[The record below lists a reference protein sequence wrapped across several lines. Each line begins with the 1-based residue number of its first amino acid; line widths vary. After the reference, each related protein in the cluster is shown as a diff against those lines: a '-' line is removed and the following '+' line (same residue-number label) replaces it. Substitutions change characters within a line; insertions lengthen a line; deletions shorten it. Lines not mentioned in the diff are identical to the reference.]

1 MSGLISGDASRK
13 QVIIHAEFQELSQR
27 EQISSAPN
35 RIDINA
41 GSSDT
46 DVFRGSSKGSWLDL
60 VAGRDRCAW
69 QHFGN
74 PCTLT
79 MDSSVLKKIFE
90 SRFDS
95 KPRLLVRAPGRVNLL
110 GEHVDY
116 NGGPVLPAAIDRAV
130 YLAGSPGRTNLVELY
145 ALDLGEETAFS
156 LDDLWSKQ
164 DVCGKPLPKW
174 ACYPA
179 GVAWAIQQSGRK
191 VDGLQG
197 VYTSDVPI
205 GAGLSS
211 SAAVEVAF
219 AVLWQAL
226 GSWSADRM
234 TLARL
239 CQKAENDFV
248 GVSSGL
254 MDQFASAHGVRDH
267 ALLFDTRSLDWEK
280 VPLPS
285 GTILVVADSGVR
297 RSLTTSAY
305 NERRADCEI
314 AVELLR
320 RDLPGIQFL
329 RDVSVD
335 EFMQLRHKLPSR
347 VQMHAE
353 HVITEIERVFSAV
366 AALRAGDPETFG
378 ELMYAGHAS
387 LRDLYQVSTPELDAL
402 VDIARGIQGC
412 IGARLTG
419 AGFGGC
425 TINLVDEA
433 HAESF
438 IQSLQS
444 SYFKTTGKDALVYI
458 CKASQGAGLISE

>member
-1 MSGLISGDASRK
+1 M
-13 QVIIHAEFQELSQR
+13 
-27 EQISSAPN
+27 
-35 RIDINA
+35 
-41 GSSDT
+41 DT
-46 DVFRGSSKGSWLDL
+46 
-60 VAGRDRCAW
+60 
-69 QHFGN
+69 
-74 PCTLT
+74 
-79 MDSSVLKKIFE
+79 SVLLTVLE

-95 KPRLLVRAPGRVNLL
+95 KPGLLVRAPGRVNLL

-130 YLAGSPGRTNLVELY
+130 YLAGSPDHSNLIELY
-145 ALDLGEETAFS
+145 ALDIGEEIAFT
-156 LDDLWSKQ
+156 LDDLWSKR
-164 DVCGKPLPKW
+164 DVRGNPLPKW

-179 GVAWAIQQSGRK
+179 GVAWALQESGRQ
-191 VDGLQG
+191 VDSIQA

-219 AVLWQAL
+219 AVLWQAY
-226 GSWSADRM
+226 GGWSVDRM

-254 MDQFASAHGVRDH
+254 MDQFASAYGVRDH
-267 ALLFDTRSLDWEK
+267 ALLLDTRSLDWET

-285 GTILVVADSGVR
+285 GTLLVVADSGVR

-305 NERRADCEI
+305 NERRAACET
-314 AVELLR
+314 AVEILKQ
-320 RDLPGIQFL
+320 DMPKIQSL
-329 RDVSVD
+329 RDVSLD
-335 EFMQLRHKLPSR
+335 EFTRLRYKLPQEI
-347 VQMHAE
+347 QMRAE
-353 HVITEIERVFSAV
+353 HVITEIQRVFSAV
-366 AALRAGDPETFG
+366 AALRVGDQETFG
-378 ELMYAGHAS
+378 ELMYEGHAS

-402 VDIARGIQGC
+402 VEIARRIQGC

-425 TINLVDEA
+425 TINLVEAA

-438 IQSLQS
+438 IQSLQLGYS
-444 SYFKTTGKDALVYI
+444 RTTGNEAQVYI
-458 CKASQGAGLISE
+458 CKASQGAGLISD